1 MVNHPRRAVRKAT
14 VVAAHDHAFDY
25 DLFLKSARG
34 QFNGLAE
41 NNTPLFQTDAI
52 GLFDLFLDALP
63 QERQYH
69 TCSCC
74 RAFFKAYGGL
84 VRINENGAAISAL
97 WDPDTAPEFYRP
109 AIVALHKAV
118 NKARVTGVFLTS
130 KSAMGVP
137 EAGGFTHISAV
148 APRAAMW
155 ENKLLTPGQRVAVVR
170 ENRKTVLASL
180 ADFSPDLL
188 NEALRVLTAKA
199 LRDSERFIGPV
210 KFLLDMHARPKGRA
224 GDNAAWR
231 MIAAAPDGFCHPRAS
246 VVGTLLEDIAAGL
259 SFEDVARRFN
269 AKMHPLAYQRPQA
282 PPTAGNVKAAEE
294 AFAKLGLARSLERRF
309 ARLDECETLWRPAA
323 ADADAPDGLFG
334 HLKTKKPAAA
344 VSRLVLPP
352 QVMTWARFTAEVLPG
367 AEEMDVFAPA
377 YGNYMAHVTAVHADA
392 PLLWKWDNP
401 VSHYVYHSGSSA
413 HRWRVKAGWV
423 KVTGIVQTPAMWG
436 DRPQPFLG
444 AGACLV
450 LDGAAD
456 TNTGQGNALFPV
468 SMRGDL
474 HTYRATIEAYSKS
487 AVISGVNEASAC
499 GLGIDEN
506 STNTRVRVKVGGV
519 WTDYTIDRWV

>member
-14 VVAAHDHAFDY
+14 VVATRDHAFDY
-25 DLFLKSARG
+25 DLFLKSVHG
-34 QFNGLAE
+34 QFNGFAE

-84 VRINENGAAISAL
+84 VCINENGAAISAL

-109 AIVALHKAV
+109 AIAALHKAV
-118 NKARVTGVFLTS
+118 SRARVTGVFLTS

-155 ENKLLTPGQRVAVVR
+155 ENKLLNSGQRVAVVR
-170 ENRKTVLASL
+170 ENRKTVLAAL

-199 LRDSERFIGPV
+199 LRDSERFIGAV

-224 GDNAAWR
+224 GDNAAWH

-259 SFEDVARRFN
+259 SFEEVARRFN
-269 AKMHPLAYQRPQA
+269 ARMHPLAYQRPQA

-309 ARLDECETLWRPAA
+309 ARLDECEILWRPAA
-323 ADADAPDGLFG
+323 ANADAPDGLFG

-344 VSRLVLPP
+344 VGRLVLPA
-352 QVMTWARFTAEVLPG
+352 QVMTWARFETEVLPG
-367 AEEMDVFAPA
+367 SEAMEVCAPA
-377 YGNYMAHVTAVHADA
+377 HGNYTALLTAVHADA

-401 VSHYVYHSGSSA
+401 VSWYVYNGGSPSA
-413 HRWRVKAGWV
+413 RWRVASGWV
-423 KVTGIVQTPAMWG
+423 KVTGAVRTPALWG
-436 DRPQPFLG
+436 DSPQPFLG
-444 AGACLV
+444 SGVVLV
-450 LDGAAD
+450 IDGAVD
-456 TNTGQGNALFPV
+456 TNTGQGNALFPANL
-468 SMRGDL
+468 RGDL
-474 HTYRATIEAYSKS
+474 HAYRATIEAYSKS

-499 GLGIDEN
+499 GLGIGEN
-506 STNTRVRVKVGGV
+506 SANTRVRVKVGGV
-519 WTDYTIDRWV
+519 WTDYMIDRWV